1 MNTAIASRYAA
12 EYQSIAPALPGQS
25 LPWLQALRAEALA
38 EFSAHGFPS
47 PREEE
52 WRYTN
57 VSGIEKKLFVP
68 STNLTAG
75 DVNAEWLKSVQLED
89 AWVLVLVNGHFSAEL
104 SVLDGLPE
112 TVSVMGMADALAKQ
126 PGKVE
131 KYLGAAADQSEHSFI
146 AFNTA
151 WFTDGL
157 FVHVPAKLVLD
168 KPIQL
173 LHIVTGTD
181 AMATTRNIIIADEM
195 AEAKVIETFISRDGV
210 YAASLPGADAA
221 ISRDGVYAASLPG
234 AGAAIARDGAANAY
248 LTAAVTEV
256 FVGQNADLTLYKMQS
271 ESEKAYHFGGSYI
284 KQARDARFTHHNFA
298 FGGLLARSDIHVDLD
313 HASEC
318 ELNGLYL
325 GVKRQHIDNHTRI
338 NHLKPYAISRELYK
352 GVLDDRARG
361 VFQGRVIVA
370 IDAQKTDSQ
379 MNNRNLLLSDDAE
392 VDTKPQLEIYADDVK
407 CGHGVTV
414 GQLEEKSIFYLQ
426 SRCVDEETARN
437 MLTFAFANEMV
448 DKIKIKGLHDM
459 VLEQVLARFPQEGVN
474 KEWL

>member
-1 MNTAIASRYAA
+1 MNTATASRYTA
-12 EYQSIAPALPGQS
+12 EYQTIAPALPGQT
-25 LPWLQALRAEALA
+25 LPWLQALRYEAL
-38 EFSAHGFPS
+38 EKFSTQGFPS

-57 VSGIEKKLFVP
+57 ISGIEKKLFSP
-68 STNLTAG
+68 STSLTAG
-75 DVNAEWLKSVQLED
+75 NVDAEWLKSYQLQD
-89 AWVLVLVNGHFSAEL
+89 AWSVVLVNGHFSAEL
-104 SVLDGLPE
+104 SVLGDLPE
-112 TVSVMGMADALAKQ
+112 TVSVLSMADALAKQ
-126 PGKVE
+126 PDEVE
-131 KYLGAAADQSEHSFI
+131 KYLGRAANQSEHSFI

-157 FVHVPAKLVLD
+157 FVHIPAKLVLD

-173 LHIVTGTD
+173 LHIVTGAD

-195 AEAKVIETFISRDGV
+195 AEVNLIETFVGTD
-210 YAASLPGADAA
+210 
-221 ISRDGVYAASLPG
+221 
-234 AGAAIARDGAANAY
+234 NAY

-256 FVGQNADLTLYKMQS
+256 FVEQNANLTLYKMQS

-313 HASEC
+313 QASEC

-338 NHLKPYAISRELYK
+338 NHLKPHAISRELYK

-392 VDTKPQLEIYADDVK
+392 ADTKPQLEIYADDVK

-414 GQLEEKSIFYLQ
+414 GQLDEKSIFYLQ

-448 DKIKIKGLHDM
+448 DKIKIKGLHDR

>member
-1 MNTAIASRYAA
+1 MSLAIASRYTA
-12 EYQSIAPALPGQS
+12 EYQNIASSLPGQD
-25 LPWLQALRAEALA
+25 LPWLQTLRTEALA
-38 EFSAHGFPS
+38 QFAEQGFPS
-47 PREEE
+47 PREED

-57 VSGIEKKLFVP
+57 VSGIEKKLFAP
-68 STNLTAG
+68 SADLAAG
-75 DVNAEWLKSVQLED
+75 DIDWLKPYRLED
-89 AWVLVLVNGHFSAEL
+89 AWVVVIANGRFSAEL
-104 SVLDGLPE
+104 SILDGLPAG
-112 TVSVMGMADALAKQ
+112 VSVMSMAEALATQ
-126 PGKVE
+126 PDAVE
-131 KYLGAAADQSEHSFI
+131 KYLGKAVNPKEHGFI

-151 WFTDGL
+151 WFSDGL
-157 FVHVPAKLVLD
+157 FVQVPAKQVLN

-173 LHIVTGTD
+173 LHVVSESE
-181 AMATTRNIIIADEM
+181 AMATTRNIIVAGEM
-195 AEAKVIETFISRDGV
+195 AELKVVETFISRDGV
-210 YAASLPGADAA
+210 YAESLSGTGLAVG
-221 ISRDGVYAASLPG
+221 SE
-234 AGAAIARDGAANAY
+234 AY

-256 FVGQNADLTLYKMQS
+256 FVGANANLTLYKMQA

-284 KQARDARFTHHNFA
+284 KQDRDARFTHHNFA
-298 FGGLLARSDIHVDLD
+298 FGGLLARNDIHVDLD
-313 HASEC
+313 QASDC

-338 NHLKPYAISRELYK
+338 NHLQPYATSRELYK

-407 CGHGVTV
+407 CGHGMTV
-414 GQLEEKSIFYLQ
+414 GQLDEKSIFYLQ

-448 DKIKIKGLHDM
+448 GKIDIKGVHDM
-459 VLEQVLARFPQEGVN
+459 VLEQVLARFPQQGVD

>member
-1 MNTAIASRYAA
+1 MNTATASRYAA
-12 EYQSIAPALPGQS
+12 EYQTIAPKLPGQS
-25 LPWLQALRAEALA
+25 LPWLQTLRAKAL
-38 EFSAHGFPS
+38 EQFSAMGFPS

-68 STNLTAG
+68 SADLTAG
-75 DVNAEWLKSVQLED
+75 DVNAEWLKSYQLQD
-89 AWVLVLVNGHFSAEL
+89 TWVLVLVNGHFSAEL

-112 TVSVMGMADALAKQ
+112 GVSVMGMADALAKQ
-126 PGKVE
+126 PDKVE
-131 KYLGAAADQSEHSFI
+131 KYLGAAADQAEHSFI

-173 LHIVTGTD
+173 LHIVNGAD
-181 AMATTRNIIIADEM
+181 AMATTRNIIITDEM
-195 AEAKVIETFISRDGV
+195 AEVKVIETFIGNDS
-210 YAASLPGADAA
+210 
-221 ISRDGVYAASLPG
+221 
-234 AGAAIARDGAANAY
+234 AY

-256 FVGQNADLTLYKMQS
+256 FVEQNADLTLYKMQS

-298 FGGLLARSDIHVDLD
+298 FGGLLARSDVHVDLD

-325 GVKRQHIDNHTRI
+325 GIKRQHIDNHTRI

-370 IDAQKTDSQ
+370 VDAQKTDSQ

-392 VDTKPQLEIYADDVK
+392 ADTKPQLEIYADDVK

-414 GQLEEKSIFYLQ
+414 GQLDEKSIFYLQ

-448 DKIKIKGLHDM
+448 DKVKIKSLHDM

>member
-1 MNTAIASRYAA
+1 MNTATASRYAA
-12 EYQSIAPALPGQS
+12 EYQTIASALPGQN
-25 LPWLQALRAEALA
+25 LPWLQALRAQALT

-57 VSGIEKKLFVP
+57 VSGIEKKLFSP
-68 STNLTAG
+68 SISLSVD
-75 DVNAEWLKSVQLED
+75 DVDAEWLKSVQLED
-89 AWVLVLVNGHFSAEL
+89 AWVLVLVNGHFSSEL

-112 TVSVMGMADALAKQ
+112 AVSVTSMADALAKQ
-126 PGKVE
+126 PDKVE
-131 KYLGAAADQSEHSFI
+131 KYLGLAADQSEHSFI

-157 FVHVPAKLVLD
+157 FVHVPAKLILD
-168 KPIQL
+168 RPIQV
-173 LHIVTGTD
+173 LHIVTGVD
-181 AMATTRNIIIADEM
+181 QMATTRNIIIADDM
-195 AEAKVIETFISRDGV
+195 AEVKVIETYVGSD
-210 YAASLPGADAA
+210 S
-221 ISRDGVYAASLPG
+221 
-234 AGAAIARDGAANAY
+234 AY

-256 FVGQNADLTLYKMQS
+256 FVGQNADVTLYKLQS

-313 HASEC
+313 HASAC

-338 NHLKPYAISRELYK
+338 NHLKPHAISRELYK

-370 IDAQKTDSQ
+370 EDAQKTDSQ

-414 GQLEEKSIFYLQ
+414 GQLDEKSIFYLQ

-448 DKIKIKGLHDM
+448 DKIKIKSLHDR
-459 VLEQVLARFPQEGVN
+459 VLEQVLARFPQQGVN

>member
-1 MNTAIASRYAA
+1 MNTATASRYTA
-12 EYQSIAPALPGQS
+12 EYQTIASALPGQN
-25 LPWLQALRAEALA
+25 LPWLQALRNDAL
-38 EFSAHGFPS
+38 EKFSAQGFPS

-52 WRYTN
+52 WHYTN

-68 STNLTAG
+68 STSLTAG
-75 DVNAEWLKSVQLED
+75 DAVDAELLKSYQLQD
-89 AWVLVLVNGHFSAEL
+89 AWVVVLVNGLFSAEL

-112 TVSVMGMADALAKQ
+112 AVSVMSMADALATQ
-126 PGKVE
+126 PDVLE
-131 KYLGAAADQSEHSFI
+131 KYLGWAANQSEHSFI

-157 FVHVPAKLVLD
+157 YVHVPAKQILD
-168 KPIQL
+168 RPIQL
-173 LHIVTGTD
+173 LHIVTGVD
-181 AMATTRNIIIADEM
+181 AMATTRNVIIADEM
-195 AEAKVIETFISRDGV
+195 AEAKVIETFV
-210 YAASLPGADAA
+210 GAD
-221 ISRDGVYAASLPG
+221 
-234 AGAAIARDGAANAY
+234 NAY

-256 FVGQNADLTLYKMQS
+256 FVEQNADLTLYKMQG
-271 ESEKAYHFGGSYI
+271 ESDKAYHFGGSYI
-284 KQARDARFTHHNFA
+284 KQARDARFVHHNFA
-298 FGGLLARSDIHVDLD
+298 FGGLLARSDIHADLD

-370 IDAQKTDSQ
+370 VDAQKTDSQ
-379 MNNRNLLLSDDAE
+379 MSNRNLLLSDDAE
-392 VDTKPQLEIYADDVK
+392 ADTKPQLEIYADDVK

-414 GQLEEKSIFYLQ
+414 GQLDEKSIFYLQ

>member
-1 MNTAIASRYAA
+1 MTIASTSSSRYAA
-12 EYQSIAPALPGQS
+12 EYQTIAPALPGQN
-25 LPWLQALRAEALA
+25 LPWLQALRAKAL
-38 EFSAHGFPS
+38 EQFSAQGFPS

-57 VSGIEKKLFVP
+57 VSGIEKKLFAP
-68 STNLTAG
+68 LADLTVSNV
-75 DVNAEWLKSVQLED
+75 DAEWLKAYQLQD

-112 TVSVMGMADALAKQ
+112 AVSVMSMADALAKQ
-126 PGKVE
+126 PDKVE
-131 KYLGAAADQSEHSFI
+131 KYLGKAADHSEHSFI

-151 WFTDGL
+151 WFSDGL

-168 KPIQL
+168 RPIQL
-173 LHIVTGTD
+173 LHIVTGVN

-195 AEAKVIETFISRDGV
+195 AEAKIIETF
-210 YAASLPGADAA
+210 

-234 AGAAIARDGAANAY
+234 AGAAIAY

-256 FVGQNADLTLYKMQS
+256 FVEQNADLTLYKMQS

-370 IDAQKTDSQ
+370 VDAQKTDSQ

-392 VDTKPQLEIYADDVK
+392 ADTKPQLEIYADDVK

-414 GQLEEKSIFYLQ
+414 GQLDEKSIFYLQ

-448 DKIKIKGLHDM
+448 DKVKIKGLHDM

>member
-1 MNTAIASRYAA
+1 MNTAIATPGSLAAYTPSMAISRYAA
-12 EYQSIAPALPGQS
+12 EYQTIAPALPGQN
-25 LPWLQALRAEALA
+25 LPWLQALRATALA
-38 EFSAHGFPS
+38 QFSAQGFPS

-68 STNLTAG
+68 SLDLTST
-75 DVNAEWLKSVQLED
+75 DVDAEWLKSYRLED

-112 TVSVMGMADALAKQ
+112 AVTVMGMADALAKQ
-126 PGKVE
+126 PGTVE
-131 KYLGAAADQSEHSFI
+131 KYLGKAANQAEHGFI

-157 FVHVPAKLVLD
+157 FVHVPARLVLD

-173 LHIVTGTD
+173 LHIVTGSD

-195 AEAKVIETFISRDGV
+195 SEAKVVETYV
-210 YAASLPGADAA
+210 
-221 ISRDGVYAASLPG
+221 
-234 AGAAIARDGAANAY
+234 GAANAY

-256 FVGQNADLTLYKMQS
+256 FVGLNADVTLYKLQS

-338 NHLKPYAISRELYK
+338 NHLKPYAVSRELYK

-370 IDAQKTDSQ
+370 EDAQKTDSQ

-392 VDTKPQLEIYADDVK
+392 ADTKPQLEIYADDVK
-407 CGHGVTV
+407 CAHGVTV
-414 GQLEEKSIFYLQ
+414 GQLDEKSIFYLQ

-448 DKIKIKGLHDM
+448 DKVKIKGLHDR
-459 VLEQVLARFPQEGVN
+459 VLEQVLARFPQQGVN

>member
-1 MNTAIASRYAA
+1 MNTATASRYAA
-12 EYQSIAPALPGQS
+12 EYQTIAPALPGQS
-25 LPWLQALRAEALA
+25 LPWLQALRAKAL
-38 EFSAHGFPS
+38 EQFSAQGFPS

-57 VSGIEKKLFVP
+57 VSGIEKKLFSP
-68 STNLTAG
+68 SVSLTIG
-75 DVNAEWLKSVQLED
+75 DVNAEWLKAYQLQD

-112 TVSVMGMADALAKQ
+112 AVSVMGMADALAKQ
-126 PGKVE
+126 PDKVE
-131 KYLGAAADQSEHSFI
+131 KYLGTAADQAEHSFI

-157 FVHVPAKLVLD
+157 FVHVPAKVVLD
-168 KPIQL
+168 KPIQV
-173 LHIVTGTD
+173 LHAVTGAD
-181 AMATTRNIIIADEM
+181 AMATTRNIIIVDEM

-210 YAASLPGADAA
+210 YAASLPGA
-221 ISRDGVYAASLPG
+221 
-234 AGAAIARDGAANAY
+234 GAAIGEANAY

-298 FGGLLARSDIHVDLD
+298 FGSLLARSDIHVDLD

-370 IDAQKTDSQ
+370 VDAQKTDSQ

-392 VDTKPQLEIYADDVK
+392 ADTKPQLEIYADDVK

-414 GQLEEKSIFYLQ
+414 GQLDEKSIFYLQ

-448 DKIKIKGLHDM
+448 DKVKIKGLHDM
-459 VLEQVLARFPQEGVN
+459 ILEQVLARFPQQGVN

>member
-1 MNTAIASRYAA
+1 MNTATASRYAA
-12 EYQSIAPALPGQS
+12 EYQTIASALPGQI

-38 EFSAHGFPS
+38 QFSAQGFPS

-57 VSGIEKKLFVP
+57 VSGIEKKLFSP
-68 STNLTAG
+68 SADLTAG
-75 DVNAEWLKSVQLED
+75 DVDAEWLKAHKLQD

-104 SVLDGLPE
+104 SVLTDLPE
-112 TVSVMGMADALAKQ
+112 AVSVMGMADALAKQ

-131 KYLGAAADQSEHSFI
+131 KYLGAAADQAEHSFI

-168 KPIQL
+168 RPIQL
-173 LHIVTGTD
+173 LHIVTGAD

-210 YAASLPGADAA
+210 YAESLSGTGSAVGND
-221 ISRDGVYAASLPG
+221 S
-234 AGAAIARDGAANAY
+234 AY

-256 FVGQNADLTLYKMQS
+256 FVGSNADVTLYKMQS

-370 IDAQKTDSQ
+370 VDAQKTDSQ

-392 VDTKPQLEIYADDVK
+392 ADTKPQLEIYADDVK

-414 GQLEEKSIFYLQ
+414 GQLDEKSIFYLQ

-448 DKIKIKGLHDM
+448 DKVKIKGLHDM
-459 VLEQVLARFPQEGVN
+459 ILEQVLARFPQQGVN

>member
-1 MNTAIASRYAA
+1 MNTAIASRYTA
-12 EYQSIAPALPGQS
+12 EYQTIASSLPGQT
-25 LPWLQALRAEALA
+25 LPWLRALRAEALMA
-38 EFSAHGFPS
+38 FSAQGFPS

-57 VSGIEKKLFVP
+57 VSGIEKKLFSP
-68 STNLTAG
+68 ATSLSTAG
-75 DVNAEWLKSVQLED
+75 VDAEWLKSYQLQD
-89 AWVLVLVNGHFSAEL
+89 AWSVVLVNGHFSAEL
-104 SVLDGLPE
+104 SVLTDLPE
-112 TVSVMGMADALAKQ
+112 AVSVMSMADALAKQ
-126 PGKVE
+126 PDVVE
-131 KYLGAAADQSEHSFI
+131 KYLGLAANHSEHNFI
-146 AFNTA
+146 AFNAA
-151 WFTDGL
+151 WFSDGL
-157 FVHVPAKLVLD
+157 FVHVPAKLILD

-173 LHIVTGTD
+173 LHIVTGDD

-195 AEAKVIETFISRDGV
+195 AEAKVIETFIAKDGA
-210 YAASLPGADAA
+210 YAANLSGTG
-221 ISRDGVYAASLPG
+221 SAS
-234 AGAAIARDGAANAY
+234 GAANAY

-256 FVGQNADLTLYKMQS
+256 FVGQNADVTLYKMQS
-271 ESEKAYHFGGSYI
+271 ESEKAYHYGGSYI

-298 FGGLLARSDIHVDLD
+298 FGGLLARSDIHADLD

-392 VDTKPQLEIYADDVK
+392 ADTKPQLEIYADDVK

-414 GQLEEKSIFYLQ
+414 GQLDEKSIFYLQ

-448 DKIKIKGLHDM
+448 DKVKIRGLHDM
-459 VLEQVLARFPQEGVN
+459 ILEQLLTRFPQEGVN